1 MANEKEIF
9 EELCNAIKMFDEEA
23 AKKTALKAVDE
34 KLDLMKGIALMSEAL
49 REIGDK
55 FSAGELFL
63 PHVVLAS
70 DAMIAA
76 STIFE
81 EHIPKEE
88 FIKDRKGVVVMG
100 TVEGDLH
107 DVGLNIVS
115 MQLRTAGFDVHN
127 IGKDSKVTDFLAK
140 ANEVSADI
148 IGASSLLS
156 VARTKQRDLI
166 DEIKYQNLPYKVM
179 VGGAPVTR
187 EWAKQIN
194 ADGYGEDSDEAV
206 ETAIAIMEK
215 KKGGKK

>member
-1 MANEKEIF
+1 MAEKEIF
-9 EELCNAIKMFDEEA
+9 EELCNAIKTFDEET

-34 KLDLMKGIALMSEAL
+34 KLDLMKGIAQMSEAL

-55 FSAGELFL
+55 FAAGELYL
-63 PHVVLAS
+63 PHIVLAS

-76 STIFE
+76 SEIFE

-88 FIKDRKGVVVMG
+88 FDKSIKGTIVMG

-115 MQLRTAGFDVHN
+115 MQLRTAGFQVHN
-127 IGKDSKVTDFLAK
+127 IGKDTKVEQFIAK
-140 ANEVSADI
+140 AKEVEADI

-166 DEIKYQNLPYKVM
+166 DEIKYQNLPFKVM

-187 EWAKQIN
+187 EWAKEID

-206 ETAIAIMEK
+206 ETAVALIDQ